1 MTVTRH
7 KISSGSPWE
16 SEFGFSRAVRVGDQ
30 VFVGATVGRNPDGSP
45 AAGPYAQARRAL
57 DIIGTALAEAGGSL
71 ADVVRTRIFVTDF
84 GDFDDIARAHRE
96 VFAKIRPA
104 TSMVQSAALIEPT
117 YVLEIEADAV
127 IG

>member
-1 MTVTRH
+1 MAVTRRR
-7 KISSGSPWE
+7 ISSGSPWE
-16 SEFGFSRAVRVGDQ
+16 SEFGYSRAVRAGDH
-30 VFVGATVGRNPDGSP
+30 VFVGATVGRDPDGSP
-45 AAGPYAQARRAL
+45 ATGPYAQARRAL
-57 DIIGTALAEAGGSL
+57 EIIGTALGEAGGSL

-84 GDFDDIARAHRE
+84 GDFDEIARAHRE

-104 TSMVQSAALIEPT
+104 TSMVQSAALIEPA

>member
-1 MTVTRH
+1 MALRRL

-16 SEFGFSRAVRVGDQ
+16 ATFGYSRAVRVGDQ
-30 VFVGATVGRNPDGSP
+30 VFVGGTVGRNSDGSA

-57 DIIGTALAEAGGSL
+57 EIIAESLAAAGGSL
-71 ADVVRTRIFVTDF
+71 DDVVRTRIFAIDF
-84 GDFDDIARAHRE
+84 ADFDEIARAHSE
-96 VFAKIRPA
+96 VFGEIRPA
-104 TSMVQSAALIEPT
+104 TSTLQTAALIESA